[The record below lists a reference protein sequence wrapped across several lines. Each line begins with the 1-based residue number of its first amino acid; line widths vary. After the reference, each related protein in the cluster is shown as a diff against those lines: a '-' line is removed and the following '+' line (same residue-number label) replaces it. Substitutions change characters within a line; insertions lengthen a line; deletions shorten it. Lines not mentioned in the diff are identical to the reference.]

1 MSTVTVAT
9 FNCEN
14 LFRRFRFN
22 EYLSKEQVEKKIKD
36 GFIIDKTV
44 LSTVNQTERK
54 LTADAIKA
62 TKADIVCLQEVE
74 NMDTL
79 KNFLS
84 EYMSSSGYKYR
95 MLIDANDPRLID
107 VAIISKIPIS
117 YVKTHQYLRN
127 GSSAVFSRDCLE
139 AEFVIGGKPLTLF
152 VNHFKSMFDK
162 SNLSP
167 AQKRA
172 KTAARRELQSQT
184 VLDIIKQKYKNKPE
198 KSNWIVLGDLNDYP
212 DDKTSLKKIL
222 QSSWM
227 ENIVQT
233 RIADV
238 AEQWTHFWDTTTVP
252 VEERYKQI
260 DYIFL
265 SKQLANANLTAVP
278 LIVRKGLITKATRYT
293 GTRFAGVTDKQ
304 GASDHCPVAIT
315 ITVV

>member
-1 MSTVTVAT
+1 MTTVTVAT

-22 EYLSKEQVEKKIKD
+22 ENLSKEQVEKKIQD
-36 GFIIDKTV
+36 GYIVDKAI

-79 KNFLS
+79 KNFVSQYL
-84 EYMSSSGYKYR
+84 SSSGYKYR

-117 YVKTHQYLRN
+117 YVKTHQYLKS
-127 GSSAVFSRDCLE
+127 GSTTVFSRDCLE
-139 AEFVIGGKPLTLF
+139 AEFLIGDQPLTLF

-162 SNLSP
+162 GNLTP

-172 KTAARRELQSQT
+172 KTAARRELQAQA

-198 KSNWIVLGDLNDYP
+198 KSNWIVLGDLNDYL
-212 DDKTSLKKIL
+212 DDKTSLNKL
-222 QSSWM
+222 SGSNWM

-238 AEQWTHFWDTTTVP
+238 AEQWTHYWDTTTVP
-252 VEERYKQI
+252 VDERYKQI

-265 SKQLANANLTAVP
+265 SKQLATTNPTAVP
-278 LIVRKGLITKATRYT
+278 FIVRKGLITKATKYT
-293 GTRFAGVTDKQ
+293 GARFTGVTDKQ
-304 GASDHCPVAIT
+304 GASDHCPVAVT
-315 ITVV
+315 IQL

>member
-1 MSTVTVAT
+1 MNTVTVAT

-22 EYLSKEQVEKKIKD
+22 ENLSKEQVEKKIQD
-36 GFIIDKTV
+36 GFIVDKAI

-79 KNFLS
+79 KNFVSQYL
-84 EYMSSSGYKYR
+84 SSSGYKYR

-117 YVKTHQYLRN
+117 YVKTHQYLKS
-127 GSSAVFSRDCLE
+127 GSTTLFSRDCLE
-139 AEFVIGGKPLTLF
+139 AEFLIGDKPLTLF

-162 SNLSP
+162 GNLTP

-172 KTAARRELQSQT
+172 KTAARRELQAQA

-198 KSNWIVLGDLNDYP
+198 KSNWIVLGDLNDYL
-212 DDKTSLKKIL
+212 DDKTSLNKL
-222 QSSWM
+222 SGSNWM

-238 AEQWTHFWDTTTVP
+238 AEQWTHYWDTTTVP
-252 VEERYKQI
+252 VDERYKQI

-265 SKQLANANLTAVP
+265 SKQLATTNPTAVP
-278 LIVRKGLITKATRYT
+278 FIVRKGLITKATKYT
-293 GTRFAGVTDKQ
+293 GARFTGVTDKQ
-304 GASDHCPVAIT
+304 GASDHCPVAVT
-315 ITVV
+315 IQL

>member
-1 MSTVTVAT
+1 MTTVTVAT

-22 EYLSKEQVEKKIKD
+22 ENMSKEQVEKKIQD
-36 GFIIDKTV
+36 GFIVDKAI

-79 KNFLS
+79 KNFVSQYL
-84 EYMSSSGYKYR
+84 SSSGYKYR

-117 YVKTHQYLRN
+117 YVKTHQYLKS
-127 GSSAVFSRDCLE
+127 GSTTVFSRDCLE
-139 AEFVIGGKPLTLF
+139 AEFLIGDKQLTLF

-162 SNLSP
+162 GNLTP

-172 KTAARRELQSQT
+172 KTAARRELQAQA

-198 KSNWIVLGDLNDYP
+198 KSNWIVLGDLNDYL
-212 DDKTSLKKIL
+212 DDKTSLNKL
-222 QSSWM
+222 SGSNWM

-238 AEQWTHFWDTTTVP
+238 AEQWTHYWDTTTVP
-252 VEERYKQI
+252 VDERYKQI

-265 SKQLANANLTAVP
+265 SKQLATTNPTAVP
-278 LIVRKGLITKATRYT
+278 FIVRKGLITKATKYT
-293 GTRFAGVTDKQ
+293 GARFTGVTDKQ
-304 GASDHCPVAIT
+304 GASDHCPVAVT
-315 ITVV
+315 IQL